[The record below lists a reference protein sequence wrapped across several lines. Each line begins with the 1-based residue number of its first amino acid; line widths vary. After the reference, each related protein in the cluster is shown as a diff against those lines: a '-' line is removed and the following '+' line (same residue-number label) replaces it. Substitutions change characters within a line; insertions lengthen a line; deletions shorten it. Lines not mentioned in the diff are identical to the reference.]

1 MKTDLTVSRRSA
13 LAAACAFAAAPRSSF
28 AAPALPID
36 PAKQNEAYV
45 KILGRTDGG
54 RVVKKTRGIV
64 MAVLPD
70 AIVPLY
76 GFRNSESA
84 WWRQIGDHSWVRFP
98 SVLSFF
104 TDLETDQ
111 FIDTFVSPFNG
122 KEVQLTPSYIRH
134 KEGELFTPTG
144 HYYGSMKT
152 TFPDLYPDEE
162 LQLNWTMDGDDIRMQ
177 RSSNFP
183 PMIPQPSL
191 ESVSFF
197 ASAKE
202 VLNPDITDAHYRSA
216 GWNIFSGTRAPY
228 QELGILPG
236 HAIWHYDAVKLDRVE
251 DCDADYLER
260 ARAYTP
266 LFDQSPELDEGPTFF
281 ERFTANPQ
289 P

>member
-1 MKTDLTVSRRSA
+1 MSQLARRHVLAGGVA
-13 LAAACAFAAAPRSSF
+13 LAGLPTTSF
-28 AAPALPID
+28 AANTLPTD
-36 PAKQNEAYV
+36 PAQQNEAYV
-45 KILGRTDGG
+45 KILGRTDEG
-54 RVVKKTRGIV
+54 RVTKKTRGIV

-84 WWRQIGDHSWVRFP
+84 WWRKIDGASWVRFP

-104 TDLETDQ
+104 TDLETDT
-111 FIDTFVSPFNG
+111 FIDTFESPFNG
-122 KEVQLTPSYIRH
+122 KTVTLKPSYIRH

-144 HYYGSMKT
+144 HYYGSMKS
-152 TFPDLYPDEE
+152 TFPDRYPDKP
-162 LQLNWTMDGDDIRMQ
+162 LQLNWTRDGDDIRLQ

-197 ASAKE
+197 ARASE
-202 VLNPDITDAHYRSA
+202 VLNPAVTDAHYRSA

-228 QELGILPG
+228 KALGILPG
-236 HAIWHYDAVKLDRVE
+236 HAIWHYDAVKLDDVE

-260 ARAYTP
+260 ARACTP
-266 LFDQSPELDEGPTFF
+266 LFDQSPELDEGPSFF
-281 ERFTANPQ
+281 ERLMANRQ

>member
-1 MKTDLTVSRRSA
+1 MPQFTRRSA
-13 LAAACAFAAAPRSSF
+13 LAGGMALAALPTKSF
-28 AAPALPID
+28 AANTLPTDSAL
-36 PAKQNEAYV
+36 QNEAYV

-54 RVVKKTRGIV
+54 RVAKKTRGIV
-64 MAVLPD
+64 MAVMSD

-84 WWRQIGDHSWVRFP
+84 WWRQIGDHSWVRYP

-104 TDLETDQ
+104 TDLETDT
-111 FIDTFVSPFNG
+111 FIDEFVSPFNG
-122 KEVQLTPSYIRH
+122 NTVTLKPSYIRH
-134 KEGELFTPTG
+134 KEGELFTPSG
-144 HYYGSMKT
+144 HYYGSMKR
-152 TFPDLYPDEE
+152 TFPDRYPDEP
-162 LQLNWTMDGDDIRMQ
+162 LQLNWTRDGDDIRMQ

-197 ASAKE
+197 ANASE
-202 VLNPDITDAHYRSA
+202 VLNESVTDAHYRSA

-228 QELGILPG
+228 KELGVLPG
-236 HAIWHYDAVKLDRVE
+236 HAIWHYDAVKLDSVE

-266 LFDQSPELDEGPTFF
+266 LFDQSPELDDGPSFF
-281 ERFTANPQ
+281 ERLMANRQ

>member
-1 MKTDLTVSRRSA
+1 MSPLSRRSV
-13 LAAACAFAAAPRSSF
+13 LAAGIGSM
-28 AAPALPID
+28 ALPFSTASADDLPSD

-45 KILGRTDGG
+45 KILGRTITG

-64 MAVLPD
+64 MAVRSD

-84 WWRQIGDHSWVRFP
+84 WWRQIGPASWVRFP

-104 TDLETDQ
+104 TDLETDS
-111 FIDTFVSPFNG
+111 FIDTFTSPFNG
-122 KEVQLTPSYIRH
+122 KTVTLTPSYIRH

-144 HYYGSMKT
+144 HYYGSMKKA
-152 TFPDLYPDEE
+152 FPDRYPDKP
-162 LQLNWTMDGDDIRMQ
+162 LALNWTRDGNDIRLQ

-197 ASAKE
+197 ADARE
-202 VLNPDITDAHYRSA
+202 VFDPYLYDAHYRSA

-228 QELGILPG
+228 EELGILPG
-236 HAIWHYDAVKLDRVE
+236 HAIWHYDAVKLDSVD

-266 LFDQSPELDEGPTFF
+266 LFDQSPELDEGPSFF
-281 ERFTANPQ
+281 ERLMANR
-289 P
+289 

>member
-1 MKTDLTVSRRSA
+1 MSISNSVSRRGVLGSA
-13 LAAACAFAAAPRSSF
+13 LAATALPSVSRAQFSLPND
-28 AAPALPID
+28 PAL
-36 PAKQNEAYV
+36 QNEAYV

-54 RVVKKTRGIV
+54 RVTKKTRGIV
-64 MAVLPD
+64 MAVMPD

-84 WWRQIGDHSWVRFP
+84 WWRKIDDHSWVRFP

-104 TDLETDQ
+104 TDLETDT

-122 KEVQLTPSYIRH
+122 KIVTLTPSYIRH
-134 KEGELFTPTG
+134 KEGELFTPSG

-152 TFPDLYPDEE
+152 AFPDRYPDKP
-162 LQLNWTMDGDDIRMQ
+162 LQLNWTRDGDDIRMQ

-197 ASAKE
+197 ASASE
-202 VLNPDITDAHYRSA
+202 VLDPAVSDAHYRSA

-228 QELGILPG
+228 EELGILPG
-236 HAIWHYDAVKLDRVE
+236 HAIWHYDAVKLDDPE
-251 DCDADYLER
+251 ECDADYLER

-266 LFDQSPELDEGPTFF
+266 FFDQSPELDDGPSFF
-281 ERFTANPQ
+281 ERLMAGRQ